1 MRLGSWARVF
11 PSTGMQLQLLRPWV
25 TPAIARSCTAE
36 PNIGKMLCK
45 ELSLVFGRGSWGR
58 IGQWRMGASGAA
70 ACRWAGYS
78 LLMVAG
84 AGPWQDERAAP
95 GSGVV
100 GCRRRW
106 AERLAAWACP
116 SCESIGP
123 ALPSRPWAAPTGWW
137 ACGIVP
143 ATLVDSGAE
152 LAHRGSPGPG
162 GRHSIF
168 LNIKGEIA
176 GGKNIIKYQQR
187 IIRMTRELSSTQL
200 GRQRFANGFQ
210 MASKSQGIQ
219 PCTAISLASSLAFYC
234 FYYPRRT
241 VRPSSCK
248 CQRDII
254 WKTHDNLG
262 TKLMD

>member
-36 PNIGKMLCK
+36 PNIGEMLCK

-123 ALPSRPWAAPTGWW
+123 PRYPPGPGLPRPGDGLVVLYRPLLLIAAQSWLTG
-137 ACGIVP
+137 A
-143 ATLVDSGAE
+143 AQ
-152 LAHRGSPGPG
+152 GPG

-176 GGKNIIKYQQR
+176 GGK
-187 IIRMTRELSSTQL
+187 
-200 GRQRFANGFQ
+200 
-210 MASKSQGIQ
+210 
-219 PCTAISLASSLAFYC
+219 IS
-234 FYYPRRT
+234 
-241 VRPSSCK
+241 
-248 CQRDII
+248 
-254 WKTHDNLG
+254 
-262 TKLMD
+262 